1 MDAQYDVGLVVLSL
15 MIAVAAAHTALDLAS
30 RISAT
35 PGRSPWGWMLA
46 GASIMGLGIWSMH
59 FVGMIAFELPIPM
72 AFDVWITL
80 ASLVLA
86 ILASGISLYL
96 SARRRLPLKLVLVG
110 GVFMG
115 LGISAMHYVG
125 MLAMRMQPAI
135 AYDARLVVLSIVIAV
150 GASSLA
156 LWLCFTL
163 KDDEG
168 AGGPRKKLLGAL
180 VMGLAIAGMH
190 YTGMSAANVLPG
202 SICRVASETAL
213 TGLLASDL
221 AYVVA
226 AFVGVVLSM
235 TIVTAHYDSCL
246 VRQAAHSLQ
255 DLDRA
260 NQALR
265 DDARRRERDEG
276 ELRRLERFV
285 RSTMDSLQE
294 HICVVDSQGY
304 ILAVNKAWRQFAANN
319 GAIPDMVSEG
329 GNYFRVCQH
338 ATEPDGQVAAD
349 FASKLAEVLE
359 GRLNNASV
367 EYPCHG
373 PEVRRWFLARITR
386 FEGEGPECAVVLH
399 EDITAGKLSSI
410 AIAAEAERRRI
421 LFEQAVDGIVL
432 LDDQRRVVEANES
445 FCRMLGRNL
454 DTVKSLHPWDW
465 DVKYPTR
472 DDFLEQWPDL
482 PTESGI
488 VLTQMRRLDGTRF
501 AAEVTHSLVQWG
513 DAPMLLCIVRDIT
526 ERERVQQLIA
536 DNETRYAT
544 VLDTLVDGVIIID
557 SAGTIADVNLAAQ
570 RIFDYQASQ
579 LIGTNIARLMP
590 EPHRGRHDRYIRSY
604 LETGVARIIGTG
616 RELVGCR
623 RDGSQFPMDLA
634 ISEMRLKGRRMF
646 AGVVRDVTERRS
658 QQDKVLRLTRMR
670 AVSGAV
676 SALLPRITSA
686 DDLMRDVSR
695 IVVDQGGCLLA
706 WFGLRDG
713 DRFRVASIYGSADA
727 QRDLK
732 SARYSAMPMHDVLIS
747 PSVLDGRI
755 SVQDAAA
762 NDEGLVAESMTT
774 TFGRRVGAASTI
786 EIPLTRGSEVIG
798 CLGLAASEPRF
809 FDEDQVTLLRD
820 VSGDVS
826 HGFEFISRTEAL
838 KYLASYDS
846 LTRLANRELF
856 LQSTGTAIGQSRI
869 DGSRL
874 ALIVLDLEN
883 FKGINDT
890 VGHAGGDAL
899 LRLFAARVTELA
911 PAPGQ
916 ASRIGGD
923 RFGFWFSIAD
933 AQSDAAAIAQ
943 DLFLRPLAAP
953 FDLHDATFRLRH
965 RAGIALFPQD
975 GDQADQLFRSAEAAL
990 KKAKIGNERLLFA
1003 TAGLSDSFRERMDCE
1018 NRLHHAVENRE
1029 LRLEYQ
1035 PKVRISDGR
1044 IEGCEAL
1051 LRWTPADSRPVSPAY
1066 FVPLLE
1072 QSGLIV
1078 EVGLWAI
1085 QQALK
1090 DLACWRSA
1098 GLDTRVAVNVSPV
1111 QLRHPDFVASVEQ
1124 VLRGPASDPGID
1136 LEVTESM
1143 LMTDVDSTIGK
1154 LTQLRD
1160 AHVRIS
1166 IDDFGTGYSSLSYLA
1181 QLPLDSLKI
1190 DRSFV
1195 IRMNASGATLAIV
1208 NGVIS
1213 LAHALGLKV
1222 IAEGVDTAEQLVTL
1236 RDMGC
1241 DQIQGWLF
1249 SKAVDAGQFEALL
1262 REDRRLSLPTSTP

>member
-15 MIAVAAAHTALDLAS
+15 MIAVAAAYTALDLAS
-30 RISAT
+30 RVSAT

-80 ASLVLA
+80 TSLVLA

-125 MLAMRMQPAI
+125 VLAMRMQPAI

-163 KDDEG
+163 KDDDG
-168 AGGPRKKLLGAL
+168 AGAPRKKLLGAL

-202 SICRVASETAL
+202 SICRVASETSF

-235 TIVTAHYDSCL
+235 TIVTAHYDSRL
-246 VRQAAHSLQ
+246 VRQAARSLRDMDQ
-255 DLDRA
+255 A
-260 NQALR
+260 NRALR
-265 DDARRRERDEG
+265 DDARHRATAEG

-329 GNYFRVCQH
+329 GNYFHVCQQ

-373 PEVRRWFLARITR
+373 PEVHRWFLARITR

-421 LFEQAVDGIVL
+421 LFEKAVDGIVL

-454 DTVKSLHPWDW
+454 DTVKALHPWDW

-557 SAGTIADVNLAAQ
+557 SAGTIADINLAAQ

-579 LIGTNIARLMP
+579 LIGTNITRLMP
-590 EPHRGRHDRYIRSY
+590 EPHRDRHDSYLRSY

-686 DDLMRDVSR
+686 EDLMRDVSR

-706 WFGLRDG
+706 WFGLREG
-713 DRFRVASIYGSADA
+713 DRFRVASIYGTADA
-727 QRDLK
+727 QVVVESGL
-732 SARYSAMPMHDVLIS
+732 SAMPVHDVPIS
-747 PSVLDGRI
+747 PSVLDRRI
-755 SVQDAAA
+755 SVQRAAA
-762 NDEGLVAESMTT
+762 NDDGTGMESMTAAL
-774 TFGRRVGAASTI
+774 GRRAGAASTI
-786 EIPLTRGSEVIG
+786 EIPLMRGSEVIG
-798 CLGLAASEPRF
+798 CLGLAASEPDF

-826 HGFEFISRTEAL
+826 HGFEFISKTEAL

-869 DGSRL
+869 DGGRL
-874 ALIVLDLEN
+874 AIILLDLEN

-890 VGHAGGDAL
+890 VGHSGGDAL
-899 LRLFAARVTELA
+899 LRQFAARVTELA

-916 ASRIGGD
+916 GSRIGGD
-923 RFGFWFSIAD
+923 RFGVWIPIAD
-933 AQSDAAAIAQ
+933 EQCDAAATAQ
-943 DLFLRPLAAP
+943 DILLRPLAAP
-953 FDLHDATFRLRH
+953 FELHGATFRLRH

-975 GDQADQLFRSAEAAL
+975 GDQAERLFRSAEAAL
-990 KKAKIGNERLLFA
+990 KKAKIENERLLFA
-1003 TAGLSDSFRERMDCE
+1003 TVGLSDSFRERMDFE
-1018 NRLHHAVENRE
+1018 NRLHRAVENRE
-1029 LRLEYQ
+1029 FTLEYQ

-1051 LRWTPADSRPVSPAY
+1051 LRWTPAGARPLSPAY
-1066 FVPLLE
+1066 FVPFLE
-1072 QSGLIV
+1072 QSGLIA

-1098 GLDTRVAVNVSPV
+1098 GFDTRVAVNVSPV
-1111 QLRHPDFVASVEQ
+1111 QLRQPDFVASVEQ
-1124 VLRGPASDPGID
+1124 VLQGPVSDPGID

-1160 AHVRIS
+1160 GHVRIS

-1195 IRMNASGATLAIV
+1195 IRMNASSATLAIV

-1222 IAEGVDTAEQLVTL
+1222 IAEGVDTDEQLVAL
-1236 RDMGC
+1236 RDMRC

-1249 SKAVDAGQFEALL
+1249 SKAIDAGKFEALL